1 MYVAWRDLRSA
12 RGRFALIA
20 AVVAL
25 ITLLVGGLAGLTG
38 GLAAQNVSAL
48 LSLPADRLV
57 LAAPDGEDP
66 SVTGSALEDEVVAA
80 WQDAPGV
87 RTALPVGIAQG
98 RATAGDREAGVAV
111 LGVPAGAEASAV
123 TDLAPGGSGR
133 IGLSAGAAVE
143 LGVAPG
149 DTVAIAGEDYRVDA
163 VGADASLS
171 HTPVVVLDPAD
182 WSALDARLGGDGA
195 PSLLAVT
202 GSADWEAL
210 AASTGTSARTPL
222 GSLGALE
229 TFRSE
234 IGSLGLMIG
243 LLLLVSVLVV
253 GAFFTVWTLQR
264 SGDIAVL
271 KALGAGT
278 PELVRDTLGQA
289 LVVLAAGVT
298 VGTGLVV
305 LLGRAAEGAV
315 PFVLDPLTTLLPAL
329 LLMVLG
335 LVGSAAALRT
345 VVAADPL
352 SALGS
357 AR

>member
-1 MYVAWRDLRSA
+1 MYVAWRDLRTA
-12 RGRFALIA
+12 RGRFALII

-25 ITLLVGGLAGLTG
+25 ITLLVGGLTGLTG

-57 LAAPDGEDP
+57 LAAPPGEEP
-66 SVTGSALEDEVVAA
+66 SVTASVLDEEVVAA
-80 WQDAPGV
+80 WQDAAGV
-87 RTALPVGIAQG
+87 STALPVGIVQG
-98 RATAGDREAGVAV
+98 RATAGDEEAGVAV
-111 LGVPAGAEASAV
+111 LGLPAGAESTAV
-123 TDLAPGGSGR
+123 TDLVPDGTGR
-133 IGLSAGAAVE
+133 IGLSAEAAE
-143 LGVAPG
+143 ALGVGRDA
-149 DTVAIAGEDYRVDA
+149 TVAIAGEDYRVQT
-163 VGADASLS
+163 VGADSSLS
-171 HTPVVVLDPAD
+171 HTPVVVLAPAD
-182 WSALDARLGGDGA
+182 WAALDRRLGGEGD

-202 GSADWEAL
+202 GTADWDAL

-234 IGSLGLMIG
+234 IGSLALMIS

-264 SGDIAVL
+264 ATDIAVL
-271 KALGAGT
+271 KALGAAT
-278 PELVRDTLGQA
+278 STLVRDTLGQA
-289 LVVLAAGVT
+289 LVVLAAGVAL
-298 VGTGLVV
+298 GTGLVV

-315 PFVLDPLTTLLPAL
+315 PFVLDPLTTLVPAL
-329 LLMVLG
+329 LLMALG

-345 VVAADPL
+345 VITADPL